1 MNEIAGLVNLDINY
15 ITNNASWQPFYDLR
29 ADNVNSPI
37 NMMYKAQV
45 TQWTGI
51 DWKK

>member
-1 MNEIAGLVNLDINY
+1 MNEVAGLVNLDINY
-15 ITNNASWQPFYDLR
+15 ITNSASWSPFYDLR
-29 ADNVNSPI
+29 AESIKEPI

-45 TQWTGI
+45 VQNSGV